1 MKKNITYFFDVVR
14 KNPRDILL
22 VSVLAA
28 IAGLASYLGAHRV
41 DSSIIPY
48 DVWFGSDIPRVIAN
62 MSERLSNHYRTKV
75 HPLFPLIAWT
85 PVHLLKALLGI
96 WGLTA
101 IRLVIAAVASIWISV
116 IFLTL
121 RLLGCQRLDATI
133 FTVLAGISA
142 AAVFW
147 FVVPETYPFGSLSI
161 LLALCLVGLAQYRKL
176 PESYFTVVNAIT
188 LSMTTTNWMV
198 GILTTVTHHNWKR
211 ALQIIVN
218 GFCIVVLLWAV
229 QKYLFPSAF
238 FFLGDREEE
247 QYITTAISFESIL
260 QVFQSFFYHS
270 MVMPAIQEVYYP
282 KESWPWMLTQN
293 SLAGSAGKM
302 GVIAVLIWTGLLGL
316 GFWALFYLD
325 KYLKLRIVLGLTIL
339 GQLVLHSLYG
349 PETFLYSLHFV
360 PLLVI
365 LTALSTLTPARPLAL
380 LLAGGLIL
388 TAGYNNGIQFN
399 KAFDFV
405 ERYRSQS
412 SQVLYQMRSR
422 PRDADAFKQGY
433 SDSVIPANRHYS
445 QLASITPG
453 AAVIQSKG

>member
-1 MKKNITYFFDVVR
+1 
-14 KNPRDILL
+14 
-22 VSVLAA
+22 
-28 IAGLASYLGAHRV
+28 
-41 DSSIIPY
+41 
-48 DVWFGSDIPRVIAN
+48 
-62 MSERLSNHYRTKV
+62 
-75 HPLFPLIAWT
+75 
-85 PVHLLKALLGI
+85 
-96 WGLTA
+96 
-101 IRLVIAAVASIWISV
+101 
-116 IFLTL
+116 
-121 RLLGCQRLDATI
+121 
-133 FTVLAGISA
+133 
-142 AAVFW
+142 
-147 FVVPETYPFGSLSI
+147 
-161 LLALCLVGLAQYRKL
+161 
-176 PESYFTVVNAIT
+176 
-188 LSMTTTNWMV
+188 MTTTNWMV

-218 GFCIVVLLWAV
+218 GFCIVVLLWAI

-247 QYITTAISFESIL
+247 QYITTAVSFESIL

-422 PRDADAFKQGY
+422 PADPVPRGGEH
-433 SDSVIPANRHYS
+433 VV
-445 QLASITPG
+445 LATPG
-453 AAVIQSKG
+453 SREIDKAYHAGIPRAWLGQPMTVTGLSLPSGQADWRWDGKQMYFRI